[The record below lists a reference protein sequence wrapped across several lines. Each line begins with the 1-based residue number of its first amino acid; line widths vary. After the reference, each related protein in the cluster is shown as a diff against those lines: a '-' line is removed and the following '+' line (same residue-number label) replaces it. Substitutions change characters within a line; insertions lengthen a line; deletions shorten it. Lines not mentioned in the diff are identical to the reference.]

1 MLINCMLRTMCIQ
14 DLMSRIEMLEEDRTE
29 IIKEFENLQKIMAS
43 LENENK
49 VSVFFLL
56 LLYINYTLS
65 HAVLALLETIFC

>member
-1 MLINCMLRTMCIQ
+1 MLLTMCIQ

-49 VSVFFLL
+49 VYVFLL

-65 HAVLALLETIFC
+65 HAVLALLE